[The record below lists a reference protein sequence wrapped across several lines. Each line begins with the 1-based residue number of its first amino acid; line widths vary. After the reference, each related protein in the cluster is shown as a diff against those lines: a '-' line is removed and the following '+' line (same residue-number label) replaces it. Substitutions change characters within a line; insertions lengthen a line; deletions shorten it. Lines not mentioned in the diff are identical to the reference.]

1 MKKKIQ
7 QGNWL
12 HHNVPLILSTP
23 KSGYFLFSKFDP
35 LSRIICEDL
44 TALPAGKKYRLT
56 LQIIADICML
66 SDFLLHEEECEL
78 RYLSNISQS
87 HWSCSTRGRA
97 DIEGRL
103 SFRSNM
109 SSSYGSLSINTTT
122 NNRNNLRASIESS
135 QWIIKVFSFD
145 NIFANLT
152 LVMFLRTVNLKW
164 TKSHSLPFH
173 YICWQYV
180 E

>member
-1 MKKKIQ
+1 MKNIKEIQ

-23 KSGYFLFSKFDP
+23 KLGYFLLSKFDP
-35 LSRIICEDL
+35 FSRIICEDL
-44 TALPAGKKYRLT
+44 TALPEGKKYRLT
-56 LQIIADICML
+56 LQIIADNCML
-66 SDFLLHEEECEL
+66 SDILLPEETCEL

-87 HWSCSTRGRA
+87 QWSCSARGRA

-109 SSSYGSLSINTTT
+109 TSSYGSLSINTTKT
-122 NNRNNLRASIESS
+122 IGVKV
-135 QWIIKVFSFD
+135 IIKYYLQ
-145 NIFANLT
+145 IQQEKIL
-152 LVMFLRTVNLKW
+152 
-164 TKSHSLPFH
+164 
-173 YICWQYV
+173 